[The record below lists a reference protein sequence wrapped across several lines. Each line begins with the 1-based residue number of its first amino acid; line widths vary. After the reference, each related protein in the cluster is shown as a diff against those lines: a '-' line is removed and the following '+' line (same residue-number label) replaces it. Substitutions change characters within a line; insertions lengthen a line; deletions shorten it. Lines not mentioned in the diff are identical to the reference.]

1 MTQPAPLNF
10 TEFLSGTTRTA
21 KCECGREFEQRQ
33 LTERFMTVV
42 EKFGDG
48 AVGAMMR
55 DVPELYVP
63 VHCPKCERSDI
74 GRHARIHDVRPQIR
88 PNFGERDHA
97 AD

>member
-1 MTQPAPLNF
+1 MNF
-10 TEFLSGTTRTA
+10 GEFLSETKREA
-21 KCECGREFEQRQ
+21 RCECGREFEQRQ

-48 AVGAMMR
+48 AVRAMMR

-63 VHCPKCERSDI
+63 VHCPMCERRDI
-74 GRHARIHDVRPQIR
+74 GRHARIHDTRSLPDVRPS
-88 PNFGERDHA
+88 FGERDHA